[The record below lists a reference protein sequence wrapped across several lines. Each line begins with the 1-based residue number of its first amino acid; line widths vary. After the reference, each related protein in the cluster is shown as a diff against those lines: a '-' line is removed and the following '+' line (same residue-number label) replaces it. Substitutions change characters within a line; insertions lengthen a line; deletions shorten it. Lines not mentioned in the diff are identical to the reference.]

1 MDEYEPDEYELDGYQ
16 LRGHEPKKVPWFGAA
31 SMVFGVLAFGTAFLS
46 YQLVSAVAREHVKVG
61 RGSDGSSV
69 RTIYL
74 IAIVITA
81 VPVFGSVVSCFIA
94 PVRGEES
101 LWLLLPGMLW
111 LSLLLTC
118 GLVVLLVVMF
128 HFGMI
133 WLQDWLQGWFR
144 GSFRGMV

>member
-31 SMVFGVLAFGTAFLS
+31 SLVFGVLAFGTAFLS
-46 YQLVSAVAREHVKVG
+46 YQLVSAVAKEHVNVG
-61 RGSDGSSV
+61 RGSDGRSA

-74 IAIVITA
+74 IAIVMTV
-81 VPVFGSVVSCFIA
+81 VPAFGSIASGFIA
-94 PVRGEES
+94 VLRGEES

-111 LSLLLTC
+111 LALLLLC
-118 GLVVLLVVMF
+118 GLAVLLFVMF

-133 WLQDWLQGWFR
+133 HLERWFQGWFR
-144 GSFRGMV
+144 GMV